1 MNFLKGL
8 LNFLVLQHLLLQLCS
23 SLDTI
28 KFDQPVG
35 DGDFLVSKNETFVL
49 GFFSPGTSTNRYV
62 GIWYKFSEDLV
73 VWVANRDNPINGRS
87 GVLSIGSDGNLVLQ
101 ANTSQGLVPLWST
114 NVSISSASNG
124 NISAQILD
132 SGSLV
137 LAQQGSQDVFWQSTD
152 HPTNILLSNMKIG
165 LDRRSGINRF
175 LTCWNSDN
183 DPGTGNVSLR
193 MEPNGSPQLILYK
206 DDAKWWRSGQ
216 WNGIQWGGIPAVQ
229 RNVVFKINFVNNQD
243 EIAVQWTVLD
253 PSIYSV
259 ITIDGSGT
267 LNQLSW
273 QDQQHQWVSL
283 WSAPLDACD
292 SYGKCGQFGNCNPY
306 TNSGFNCTCYPG
318 YEPTSPQD
326 WDLRDGTDGC
336 KRPQDSLS
344 MCRNGEGFVKM
355 KNVKVP
361 DTSSIKLENN
371 LSIVAC
377 EEECLKNCSCL
388 AYASADVRNGGTG
401 CMTWYRDL
409 MDTKQFTEGGQ
420 DLYIR
425 VDAVVLAQYK
435 NKSGGGYF
443 SGRRRL
449 AIILVVSISVA
460 SLLILA
466 VLYWFRKRSRK
477 GRGGEPRFLKDPA
490 ASGVRSYEDLPI
502 KNEVDEHRGDTD
514 LPFFDL
520 TTVVAA
526 TENFSSA
533 NKLGHGGFGT
543 VYKGCLADGQD
554 IAVKRLSRNSG
565 QGVDEFKNEVMLIA
579 KLQHRNL
586 VRLLGWCIHKEERML
601 IYEYMPNRSLDLC
614 IFDKNRKSL
623 LDWRKRFQIIIGIAR
638 GVLYLHQDSRLKII
652 HRDLKASNVLLD
664 GSMNPKISDFGMA
677 RMFRDDQIEANTNR
691 VVGTYG
697 YMSPEYAMDGLYST
711 KSDVF
716 SFGVLALEIISG
728 RKNSFQFEN
737 TSLNLVGLI
746 WDLWTEGKVL
756 DIIDSSLN
764 QSYSTHE
771 VMRCIQIGLLC
782 VQENATDRPTM
793 LDVVFMLGNETN
805 LPHPKKA
812 AFSFKTGGPDSSMSR
827 GASSVN
833 DITVTVIEAR

>member
-8 LNFLVLQHLLLQLCS
+8 LNVLVLQHLLLQLCS

-35 DGDFLVSKNETFVL
+35 DGDFLLSKNETFVL

-73 VWVANRDNPINGRS
+73 VWVANRDNPINGSS

-193 MEPNGSPQLILYK
+193 MDPNGSPQLILYK

-253 PSIYSV
+253 PSIHSV

-283 WSAPLDACD
+283 WSAPLDSCD

-336 KRPQDSLS
+336 KRPQGSPS
-344 MCRNGEGFVKM
+344 MCRNGEGFVKLE
-355 KNVKVP
+355 NVKVP

-371 LSIVAC
+371 LSLEAC
-377 EEECLKNCSCL
+377 KEECLNNCSCL

-420 DLYIR
+420 DLYVR

-435 NKSGGGYF
+435 NKSGG
-443 SGRRRL
+443 RRRL
-449 AIILVVSISVA
+449 AIILVVSTSVA

-466 VLYWFRKRSRK
+466 VLCWFRKRSRK
-477 GRGGEPRFLKDPA
+477 GRGGEPRFLNDPA

-502 KNEVDEHRGDTD
+502 KNEVEEHRGDTD

-526 TENFSSA
+526 TENFSYA
-533 NKLGHGGFGT
+533 NMLGHGGFGT

-586 VRLLGWCIHKEERML
+586 VRLLGCCIHKEERML

-677 RMFRDDQIEANTNR
+677 RMFGDDQIEANTNR

-697 YMSPEYAMDGLYST
+697 YMSPEYAMDGLYSI

-728 RKNSFQFEN
+728 KKNSFQFEN

-756 DIIDSSLN
+756 DIVDLSLN

-812 AFSFKTGGPDSSMSR
+812 AFSFKTGGPDSSTSR

-833 DITVTVIEAR
+833 DVTVTVIEAR

>member
-1 MNFLKGL
+1 MDFVKGL
-8 LNFLVLQHLLLQLCS
+8 LNVLVLQLLLLQLCS

-28 KFDQPVG
+28 KFDQPFR

-49 GFFSPGTSTNRYV
+49 GFFSPKMSTNSYV
-62 GIWYKFSEDLV
+62 GIWYKFSKDMV
-73 VWVANRDNPINGRS
+73 VWVANRDNPINGSS

-101 ANTSQGLVPLWST
+101 ADTSEGLIPLWST
-114 NVSISSASNG
+114 NVSISSASND
-124 NISAQILD
+124 NIFAQILD
-132 SGSLV
+132 SGNLV
-137 LAQQGSQDVFWQSTD
+137 LAQQGSRDVFWQSTD
-152 HPTNILLSNMKIG
+152 HPTNILLPNTKMG

-175 LTCWNSDN
+175 LTSWNSEN

-193 MEPNGSPQLILYK
+193 IDPYGSPQLILYK
-206 DDAKWWRSGQ
+206 IEAKLWRSGQ
-216 WNGIQWGGIPAVQ
+216 WNGIQWSGIPAVPKD
-229 RNVVFKINFVNNQD
+229 VFKINFVNNKD
-243 EIAVQWTVLD
+243 EITSQWTALD

-259 ITIDGSGT
+259 YTVDYPGT
-267 LNQLSW
+267 LNLQVW
-273 QDQQHQWVSL
+273 QRQQWVVL
-283 WSAPLDACD
+283 WSSQYYDCN
-292 SYGKCGQFGNCNPY
+292 SYGKCGKFGNCNV
-306 TNSGFNCTCYPG
+306 TESGFNCTCYPG
-318 YEPTSPQD
+318 YEPISPQD
-326 WDLRDGTDGC
+326 WDSKDGRGGC
-336 KRPQDSLS
+336 KRRQGSRS
-344 MCRNGEGFVKM
+344 MCRSGEGFVKM
-355 KNVKVP
+355 KNVEVP
-361 DTSSIKLENN
+361 DTSSIKLEKN
-371 LSIVAC
+371 LSLEAC
-377 EEECLKNCSCL
+377 EEECLKNCTCL
-388 AYASADVRNGGTG
+388 AYAIEDVTNGGTG

-420 DLYIR
+420 DLYVR
-425 VDAVVLAQYK
+425 ADAVVLAQYK
-435 NKSGGGYF
+435 NKSVGGYF
-443 SGRRRL
+443 SGKRRL

-460 SLLILA
+460 SMLILA
-466 VLYWFRKRSRK
+466 VLCWFRKRSMK
-477 GRGGEPRFLKDPA
+477 GRGGQPKFVNDPTT
-490 ASGVRSYEDLPI
+490 SGVRSYEDFPI
-502 KNEVDEHRGDTD
+502 KDEVDEHRGETD

-520 TTVVAA
+520 TTMVAA

-533 NKLGHGGFGT
+533 NMLGHGGFGT
-543 VYKGCLADGQD
+543 VYKGCLADGQE

-565 QGVDEFKNEVMLIA
+565 QGIDEFKNEVMLIA

-586 VRLLGWCIHKEERML
+586 VRLLGCCIHKEERML

-614 IFDKNRKSL
+614 LFDKNRKSL

-664 GSMNPKISDFGMA
+664 GSMNPKISDFGIA
-677 RMFRDDQIEANTNR
+677 RMFGDDQIEANTNK

-737 TSLNLVGLI
+737 SPLNLVGII

-764 QSYSTHE
+764 QSYSTPE
-771 VMRCIQIGLLC
+771 VMRYIQIGLLC
-782 VQENATDRPTM
+782 VQESPMDRPTM
-793 LDVVFMLGNETN
+793 LDVVFMLGNETT
-805 LPHPKKA
+805 LPHPKKS
-812 AFSFKTGGPDSSMSR
+812 AFSLKNSGPDSSTSK

-833 DITVTVIEAR
+833 DVTVTVIEAR

>member
-1 MNFLKGL
+1 MHFVKGL
-8 LNFLVLQHLLLQLCS
+8 LNVLILQLLLLQLCS

-28 KFDQPVG
+28 KFDQPIG
-35 DGDFLVSKNETFVL
+35 DGDFLVSKNDTFVL
-49 GFFSPGTSTNRYV
+49 GFFSPKISTNRYV
-62 GIWYKFSEDLV
+62 GIWYKFSEDMV
-73 VWVANRDNPINGRS
+73 VWVANRDNPINGSS
-87 GVLSIGSDGNLVLQ
+87 GVLSIGFDGNLVLQ

-114 NVSISSASNG
+114 NVSISLASND
-124 NISAQILD
+124 NIFAQILD

-137 LAQQGSQDVFWQSTD
+137 LAKQGSQDVFWQSTD
-152 HPTNILLSNMKIG
+152 HPTNILLSKMKIG

-183 DPGTGNVSLR
+183 DPGMGNVSLR
-193 MEPNGSPQLILYK
+193 MDLNGSPQLILYK
-206 DDAKWWRSGQ
+206 NEAKWWRSGQ
-216 WNGIQWGGIPAVQ
+216 WDGIQWGGIPAVH
-229 RNVVFKINFVNNQD
+229 RSDVFKINFVNNKD
-243 EIAVQWTVLD
+243 EAAVQWTVLD
-253 PSIYSV
+253 PSIYSLNK
-259 ITIDGSGT
+259 IDGSGT
-267 LNQLSW
+267 LNHLVW
-273 QDQQHQWVSL
+273 QEQQKRWVLL

-292 SYGKCGQFGNCNPY
+292 SYGKCGKFGNCNP
-306 TNSGFNCTCYPG
+306 TNIGFNCTCYPG
-318 YEPTSPQD
+318 YEPISPKD
-326 WDLRDGTDGC
+326 WDLKDGSGGC
-336 KRPQDSLS
+336 KRRQGLRS

-355 KNVKVP
+355 ENVKVP
-361 DTSSIKLENN
+361 DTSSIKLESN
-371 LSIVAC
+371 LSLEAC
-377 EEECLKNCSCL
+377 KEECLKNCSCL

-401 CMTWYRDL
+401 CMTWYTDL

-425 VDAVVLAQYK
+425 ADAVVLAQYK

-466 VLYWFRKRSRK
+466 VLCWFRKRSRK
-477 GRGGEPRFLKDPA
+477 GRGGQPKFLNDPT
-490 ASGVRSYEDLPI
+490 ASGSRSYEDLPI
-502 KNEVDEHRGDTD
+502 KNEVDEHKGETD

-526 TENFSSA
+526 TENFSFA
-533 NKLGHGGFGT
+533 NMLGHGGFGT

-586 VRLLGWCIHKEERML
+586 VRLLGCCIHQEERML

-614 IFDKNRKSL
+614 IFDKNRKSS

-677 RMFRDDQIEANTNR
+677 RMFGDDQIEANTNR

-737 TSLNLVGLI
+737 SSLNLVGII

-756 DIIDSSLN
+756 DIVDSSLN

-782 VQENATDRPTM
+782 VQEYATDRPTM

-812 AFSFKTGGPDSSMSR
+812 AFSFKNRGPDSSKSR

>member
-1 MNFLKGL
+1 MQLVKRL
-8 LNFLVLQHLLLQLCS
+8 LNVLVLHLLLVRLCS

-62 GIWYKFSEDLV
+62 GIWYKFSEDRV
-73 VWVANRDNPINGRS
+73 VWVANRDNPINGSS
-87 GVLSIGSDGNLVLQ
+87 GVLSMGSDGNLVLL
-101 ANTSQGLVPLWST
+101 ANTSQGLVRLWST
-114 NVSISSASNG
+114 NVLISSARND
-124 NISAQILD
+124 NIFAQILD

-152 HPTNILLSNMKIG
+152 HPTHILLSNMKIG

-175 LTCWNSDN
+175 LMCWKSDN

-193 MEPNGSPQLILYK
+193 MDLNGSPQLILYK
-206 DDAKWWRSGQ
+206 NEAKWWRSGH

-229 RNVVFKINFVNNQD
+229 RNVVFKINFVNNKD

-259 ITIDGSGT
+259 ITIDGMGT
-267 LNQLSW
+267 LNQLAW
-273 QDQQHQWVSL
+273 QGQQHQWVSL

-326 WDLRDGTDGC
+326 WDLRDGTGGC
-336 KRPQDSLS
+336 KRQKGSPS

-361 DTSSIKLENN
+361 DTSSIKLETN
-371 LSIVAC
+371 LSLEAC
-377 EEECLKNCSCL
+377 EVECLRNCSCL

-401 CMTWYRDL
+401 CMTWYKDL

-425 VDAVVLAQYK
+425 ADAVVFAQYK
-435 NKSGGGYF
+435 KKSGAGF
-443 SGRRRL
+443 SSGKRRL
-449 AIILVVSISVA
+449 AIILGASISVA

-466 VLYWFRKRSRK
+466 VLCWFRKRSRK
-477 GRGGEPRFLKDPA
+477 ERGGQPELLNDPA
-490 ASGVRSYEDLPI
+490 AFGSRSYEDLPVR
-502 KNEVDEHRGDTD
+502 KEVDEHRGKTD

-526 TENFSSA
+526 TENFSFA
-533 NKLGHGGFGT
+533 NMLGHGGFGM
-543 VYKGCLADGQD
+543 VYKGNLADGQE

-586 VRLLGWCIHKEERML
+586 VRLLGCCIDKEERML
-601 IYEYMPNRSLDLC
+601 IYEYMPNRSLDLF
-614 IFDKNRKSL
+614 IFDKNTKSS

-677 RMFRDDQIEANTNR
+677 RMFGDDQIEANTNR

-728 RKNSFQFEN
+728 RKNNFQFEN
-737 TSLNLVGLI
+737 PSLNLVGQI

-756 DIIDSSLN
+756 DIVDLSLN
-764 QSYSTHE
+764 ESYSTHE

-782 VQENATDRPTM
+782 VQEYATDRPTM
-793 LDVVFMLGNETN
+793 LDVVFMLGNETT

-812 AFSFKTGGPDSSMSR
+812 AFSFKNSGPDCSTSR

-833 DITVTVIEAR
+833 DVTVTVIEAR